1 MIEELSFKTICGGGA
16 SKLDIVFIHGLTGD
30 CVETWTSKN
39 GTENIYWPEWL
50 CEDFPVGVYAIGYP
64 ASIYS
69 KWAKQ
74 EMNLYE
80 RAVNALECLASN
92 NIGKRPVA
100 FITHSLGGILAKQ
113 ILRTANEASDV
124 DWKALATQTR
134 LVAFLATPHTG
145 ASLASLLGYYAK
157 PFSSAHVTA
166 LSNDCGQLDDLN
178 SAYRNIAPANSIQS
192 LAYYEKF
199 KIKNI
204 LFVDQHSADPGISGT
219 QAIALDADHLSI
231 CKPKTRDELVYQ
243 SISRHLAKHIPAKL
257 PAGDKLFESDDYG
270 QPSENDRRDLL
281 QKLVDAGRE
290 HQYSSA
296 REEQSK
302 FAQRYYKLGLHTE
315 AKSLHDDLLS
325 HIEQRFNQHV
335 YEDKICKHASN
346 EDVSIA
352 IQTAVIDPICDQF
365 KAQGVSPAGIR
376 RAIYFLTQQCHIRWD
391 AP

>member
-1 MIEELSFKTICGGGA
+1 MTEELSFKNICDGKA

-39 GTENIYWPEWL
+39 GTEDIYWPEWL

-64 ASIYS
+64 ASVYS

-80 RAVNALECLASN
+80 RAVNALECLTSN

-145 ASLASLLGYYAK
+145 ASLAGLLAYYAK
-157 PFSSAHVTA
+157 PFSSVHITA

-178 SAYRNIAPANSIQS
+178 SAYRNFAPANSIQS

-219 QAIALDADHLSI
+219 RAIALDADHLSI
-231 CKPKTRDELVYQ
+231 CKPNPSAFFSCHVGRRV
-243 SISRHLAKHIPAKL
+243 L
-257 PAGDKLFESDDYG
+257 PPTLFVNG
-270 QPSENDRRDLL
+270 
-281 QKLVDAGRE
+281 
-290 HQYSSA
+290 
-296 REEQSK
+296 
-302 FAQRYYKLGLHTE
+302 
-315 AKSLHDDLLS
+315 
-325 HIEQRFNQHV
+325 
-335 YEDKICKHASN
+335 
-346 EDVSIA
+346 
-352 IQTAVIDPICDQF
+352 
-365 KAQGVSPAGIR
+365 
-376 RAIYFLTQQCHIRWD
+376 
-391 AP
+391 